1 MGTPPDVFPSVYTI
15 FCTGTTGFLRFDLR
29 RPCPFIRI
37 YEDISIIAY
46 KQHNLLVP
54 LGSGCGYTVKNN
66 MQYEVYRMEKLMM
79 GKRICEARKARGWT
93 QETLAE
99 RADIGTMYL
108 REIERGIKAPGMK
121 VFIKLLNALEIVESR
136 SPGLA
141 VKCCRSGL
149 ASFEKTGII
158 EPEFVKQARNGRI

>member
-1 MGTPPDVFPSVYTI
+1 
-15 FCTGTTGFLRFDLR
+15 
-29 RPCPFIRI
+29 
-37 YEDISIIAY
+37 
-46 KQHNLLVP
+46 
-54 LGSGCGYTVKNN
+54 
-66 MQYEVYRMEKLMM
+66 MM